1 LSGRES
7 PNPKYKV
14 VGAIALWL
22 VYVLSS
28 IVTFLLIDEKLGPDS
43 ELIKLY
49 TANFEKECGPLNLTY
64 SF

>member
-1 LSGRES
+1 LGGREF

-43 ELIKLY
+43 DLIKLY